1 MSDRLE
7 AALREL
13 AADIA
18 YPPTPDVRAAL
29 SMRLATPVRD
39 RWWPG
44 PLPRAV
50 VLAAV
55 TTLLLA
61 AVAAALVLAL
71 PGLRITITPELPTP
85 TLGTRLALGE
95 PAAADTLSTRATFT
109 VHLPRTLGTPD
120 EAYVAADGRVVT
132 LLYAADR
139 SLPEIGGTG
148 IGLLLQQFDGT
159 LDSGQ
164 VEKLVPEVGATVAP
178 VEVAGEPGFWIEGH
192 PHVVRFIDPSGAE
205 GMAPS
210 RLAGD
215 TLVWER
221 GGILYRI
228 ESELG
233 RAATI
238 QVAETIGR

>member
-7 AALREL
+7 TALREL

-18 YPPTPDVRAAL
+18 FPPTPDLRATLAT
-29 SMRLATPVRD
+29 RLAAPARN

-44 PLPRAV
+44 SLPRAL
-50 VLAAV
+50 VLVAIA
-55 TTLLLA
+55 TLLLA
-61 AVAAALVLAL
+61 TAVAALVLAL
-71 PGLRITITPELPTP
+71 PGLRITFTPELPAP
-85 TLGTRLALGE
+85 MLGTRLALGE
-95 PAAADTLSTRATFT
+95 PTAVDTLSTRATFT
-109 VHLPRTLGTPD
+109 GQLARTLGTPD
-120 EAYVAADGRVVT
+120 EAYMASDGGVVSLVYAADG
-132 LLYAADR
+132 

-148 IGLLLQQFDGT
+148 IGLLLQQIDGA
-159 LDSGQ
+159 LDRGQ
-164 VEKLVPEVGATVAP
+164 VEKLVPEVGATVAR

-192 PHVVRFIDPSGAE
+192 PHVVRFTDPSGAQ

-221 GGILYRI
+221 GGVLYRI

-238 QVAETIGR
+238 EIAETIGR

>member
-1 MSDRLE
+1 MSDRLD

-29 SMRLATPVRD
+29 SMRLARPVRK

-44 PLPRAV
+44 PMPRAL
-50 VLAAV
+50 VLAVLA
-55 TTLLLA
+55 TLLIA
-61 AVAAALVLAL
+61 AVASALVLAL
-71 PGLRITITPELPTP
+71 PGLRITFVPELPT
-85 TLGTRLALGE
+85 TNLGTRLALGE
-95 PAAADTLSTRATFT
+95 RVAVDTLRTRATFT
-109 VHLPRTLGTPD
+109 VQLPQALGTPD
-120 EAYVAADGRVVT
+120 EAYVAEDGRVVT
-132 LLYAADR
+132 LVYAAEG

-148 IGLLLQQFDGT
+148 IGLLLQQIDGV
-159 LDSGQ
+159 LDRGQ
-164 VEKLVPEVGATVAP
+164 VEKLVPEGATVAR

-192 PHVVRFIDPSGAE
+192 SHVVRFTDPSGAQ
-205 GMAPS
+205 GTAPS

-221 GGILYRI
+221 GGVLYRI

-233 RAATI
+233 RPATI
-238 QVAETIGR
+238 EIAETIGR